1 MVIVGLTGSIGMGK
15 SAAAAR
21 FRDRGIAV
29 FDADAEVHTL
39 YSGPLAQEIE
49 AAFPG
54 TTSDGIVD
62 RTALSKVL
70 LAVPNRF
77 KDLEA
82 LVHPRVRAAQRA
94 FLQREAA
101 KGARVAVLEIPLL
114 FEGGADKLTDLTI
127 VVSANSNVQ
136 RARVLARPGMT
147 DTKFHEILRRQIP
160 DEEKRQRADFIV
172 DTNGAIPACNAQI
185 DAILARIDGS
195 PARAFERFWM

>member
-1 MVIVGLTGSIGMGK
+1 MLIVGLTGSIGMGK

-39 YSGPLAQEIE
+39 YSGPLSAR
-49 AAFPG
+49 
-54 TTSDGIVD
+54 D
-62 RTALSKVL
+62 RSRVSRNHVRRHRGPHCTFKSRCSRY
-70 LAVPNRF
+70 PHRF

-147 DTKFHEILRRQIP
+147 D
-160 DEEKRQRADFIV
+160 D
-172 DTNGAIPACNAQI
+172 
-185 DAILARIDGS
+185 
-195 PARAFERFWM
+195 

>member
-1 MVIVGLTGSIGMGK
+1 MLIAGLTGSIGMGK

-21 FRDRGIAV
+21 FRERGIGV
-29 FDADAEVHTL
+29 FDADAEVHAL

-54 TTSDGIVD
+54 TTSDGSVD
-62 RTALSKVL
+62 RAQLSKVL
-70 LAVPNRF
+70 LASPARF

-82 LVHPRVRAAQRA
+82 LVHPRVRDAQRA

-127 VVSANSNVQ
+127 VVSANASVQ

-147 DTKFHEILRRQIP
+147 DAKFHEIVRRQMP
-160 DEEKRQRADFIV
+160 DEEKRKRADFIV

-185 DAILARIDGS
+185 DAILSRIEGH
-195 PARAFERFWM
+195 PARAFQRFWM